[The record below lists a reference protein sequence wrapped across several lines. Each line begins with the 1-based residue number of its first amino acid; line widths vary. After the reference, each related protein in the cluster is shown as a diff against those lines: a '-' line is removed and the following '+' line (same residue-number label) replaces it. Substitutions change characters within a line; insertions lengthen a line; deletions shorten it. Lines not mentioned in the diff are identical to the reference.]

1 MPTPPSDLDPA
12 ADDHLPPPPIPV
24 LPLALLV
31 WMISQAASAIAFT
44 AVAEPGDTLTDLDGT
59 EIFLAVLPLQVIL
72 LLGSFAIVAPHGAVM
87 QRLRLTRWSP
97 RELALGFL
105 MGVGAQIVIGVV
117 YRPILEAFDQ
127 ELNAAQ
133 DLAAQFS
140 GSELILLALMT
151 SIGAPVAEEVF
162 YRGLVQG
169 SLERTGRTGLAIVFT
184 AFVFA
189 ASHFQLLE
197 GPALFLFGLVAG
209 WWCHRTGK
217 VSAAIAFHV
226 GFNALSTVV
235 LIADQV

>member
-117 YRPILEAFDQ
+117 YRPILEAFDRVRWR
-127 ELNAAQ
+127 EKVGVREWLIENGTG
-133 DLAAQFS
+133 DCPMGCT
-140 GSELILLALMT
+140 GSHNYWFRI
-151 SIGAPVAEEVF
+151 S
-162 YRGLVQG
+162 
-169 SLERTGRTGLAIVFT
+169 
-184 AFVFA
+184 
-189 ASHFQLLE
+189 
-197 GPALFLFGLVAG
+197 
-209 WWCHRTGK
+209 
-217 VSAAIAFHV
+217 
-226 GFNALSTVV
+226 
-235 LIADQV
+235 